1 MMVRPS
7 ASKMTFLLLRPS
19 VYMGS
24 SQGIYKPSI
33 LFEALKRK
41 ATRAETINDEA
52 LALGKL
58 RLQEAKST

>member
-1 MMVRPS
+1 
-7 ASKMTFLLLRPS
+7 MTFLLLRLS
-19 VYMGS
+19 VCMGS
-24 SQGIYKPSI
+24 SQGIYKPGT
-33 LFEALKRK
+33 LFEALERK